1 MARILI
7 PDPLDLPQ
15 LAALRGLGKRGHVCD
30 VAWSFSSRQDRY
42 LGKHC
47 LGRYCHQ
54 VHEIPDPSKSVEGYA
69 ESVIDLCRSGIY
81 DVVLPT
87 RGLSLETLLPH
98 RAVINN
104 NCATLMPTPAQ
115 FSLGIDKF
123 TTFDLCRKLGVIYP
137 ETVFLSDELDIEAT
151 AKRLGYP
158 VVVKHRRNFGG
169 SRGVMM
175 VSDPAGLSAA
185 VDDLA
190 GLTDSR
196 QDLMLQKFLPGT
208 IVDACLV
215 AKNGKIGGMVTQ
227 ERRLMYP
234 ISGGVACIVATVDLP
249 ELEKLVASIV
259 ETLDWTGPAQIEF
272 KWDPLLR
279 RFSLIEI
286 NPRFWATTG
295 AWLKAGANFPA
306 LAVDLALNREP
317 PEFPRLPANL
327 RFKYLIGRTP
337 ASLVQLWRSRG
348 RGALK
353 DPRSYSRTWY
363 DFDLG
368 DPLPD
373 LFRCFTELR
382 RAFSGGYKL
391 IDRTLPQEFDPS
403 FSSDDWA
410 SREPECAPDQ
420 QENAAVAR

>member
-15 LAALRGLGKRGHVCD
+15 LAALRGLGRRGHACD
-30 VAWSFSSRQDRY
+30 VAWSFSRRQDRY

-69 ESVIDLCRSGIY
+69 EAVIDLCRSGIY

-98 RAVINN
+98 RDTISNS
-104 NCATLMPTPAQ
+104 CATLMPTPAQ

-123 TTFDLCRKLGVIYP
+123 ATFDLCRKLGVIHP
-137 ETVFLSDELDIEAT
+137 ETVFLSDETDIEAT
-151 AKRLGYP
+151 ASRLGYP

-175 VSDPAGLSAA
+175 VSDPAGLPAA

-215 AKNGKIGGMVTQ
+215 AKNGRIGGMVTQ

-234 ISGGVACIVATVDLP
+234 ISGGVACILATVDLP
-249 ELEKLVASIV
+249 ELEKLVESIV
-259 ETLDWTGPAQIEF
+259 ETLGWTGPAQIEF

-317 PEFPRLPANL
+317 PAFPRLPANL

-348 RGALK
+348 RRALK

-363 DFDLG
+363 DFDPG

-373 LFRCFTELR
+373 LFRCFTEVR
-382 RAFSGGYKL
+382 RALSGGYKL
-391 IDRTLPQEFDPS
+391 IDRTLAREFDPS
-403 FSSDDWA
+403 FSRDDWA
-410 SREPECAPDQ
+410 SREPEGGPEQ
-420 QENAAVAR
+420 QEKAAAAL